1 MSHERRP
8 PADARAHKKLYF
20 AESWLPLAMPIRK
33 VPAPLVEETHHKP
46 RESVL
51 ARLRGRF
58 AARRSSDGVRLGKRF
73 GKRRGGPLAR
83 ICANAVTFVMGLC
96 VIGAICAGLVA
107 LRLRQGPISLEAFRA
122 QIESEMDQR
131 LGEGYRFR
139 FAQAAI
145 ENGSRGPGVSVTDLV
160 VSDPAGRTILTAP
173 RAEVVVHLPALLL
186 GEFAPSRLELFDLN
200 VRLSVAPDGAV
211 SVLAGNDPVFL
222 RAPARPF
229 DGSAGSPAVA
239 PQTRDVPR
247 MAGDALRAVIEAT
260 TSRNNILGELK
271 HIGVAR
277 GRFSFED
284 QATGQALSFEGLEFA
299 FDKGQSSALL
309 ALSAK
314 GPNGRWR
321 IEARANAS
329 DAERAL
335 DVDVTDLTFDEMAL
349 VAGLR
354 DPAFDFDMPLSL
366 KLRLALTPEGLLD
379 ASNGS
384 FAFGSGYFY
393 LSDPDHEP
401 LLVDSLKGG
410 FRFDP
415 GRQQFILD
423 ATEWRSAATRI
434 GLTGTVTPPRASG
447 EDWRLE
453 FATLPG
459 SVVGPERAS
468 EVLMPLER
476 GLLSARF
483 APDSGVFTIDRLE
496 AFGPHINL
504 AGTVEASFKD
514 PADPR
519 LRLGLTI
526 GAMPASAVMRLW
538 PSPVAPPVR
547 GYLLDNLRGGNV
559 SGKLALDFDASAF
572 AEIRRHDPPPDSSL
586 RFDFAVSNGA
596 LQLLPGMPPLVGA
609 ETTGVAT
616 GRTTRLTF
624 TRGAIEG
631 QNGRRLTVAD
641 GTFFAPENE
650 RNPAPAV
657 VAVHLTGS
665 MDAVADILGREGM
678 KAYGGIQI
686 DSSVM
691 KGQVDAQLNVNL
703 KLSKKDTRPEDTIVR
718 VNANVANLTIDKL
731 VGKEK
736 LDQGSLM
743 VLSDGAGLKATGQGR
758 LFGAPA
764 TIEMKKAPG
773 ADMEAT
779 IGFQLD
785 EAGRARM
792 GMTFGAG
799 VTGPIGARVT
809 SAFGVKDPPPAQV
822 ELDLQR
828 TGLDGVL
835 PGLVKPAGRAA
846 RASFL
851 LDANARGST
860 IDQLVFDVTG
870 GASARGV
877 IELDAAGGFRSARLS
892 QLRLSP
898 GDDMKVDADES
909 RDGVKVTVRGAA
921 VDARP
926 FLRGVFSDTSGKDI
940 TAAKDLDLDL
950 RATTVTGSNR
960 QSLTGVDLKV
970 SRHAGGLRNFQLQAR
985 AGRAPVIGV
994 TTRSSSGD
1002 PVISIS
1008 TGDGGAFL
1016 AFLDFYK
1023 RMEGGRFELAARM
1036 DPQGIEGSFRVSDF
1050 ILRDEPAL
1058 RRLVLEGVAARD
1070 EKGAIRIDTT
1080 AAIFARMQA
1089 SFTRRAGEIAI
1100 RDGLLYGN
1108 QIGLKLDGTVDFD
1121 RDRLNVV
1128 GTFVP
1133 AYGVNNLFS
1142 QIPLF
1147 GPILGGA
1154 SNEGLFAVNFKATGA
1169 VSAPQLTINP
1179 LSAIAPGF
1187 LRNFFG
1193 AGEMIGPGQIPIL
1206 PPADIQPP
1214 ASAPRQ

>member
-1 MSHERRP
+1 M
-8 PADARAHKKLYF
+8 
-20 AESWLPLAMPIRK
+20 
-33 VPAPLVEETHHKP
+33 
-46 RESVL
+46 L

-58 AARRSSDGVRLGKRF
+58 AARRSMDGVRLGKR
-73 GKRRGGPLAR
+73 RRGPVAR
-83 ICANAVTFVMGLC
+83 LGLNLFALVAGLC
-96 VIGAICAGLVA
+96 VIGAVCAGAVA
-107 LRLRQGPISLEAFRA
+107 FRLGQGPISLEAFRTR
-122 QIESEMDQR
+122 IESELDRR

-139 FAQAAI
+139 FAEAAI
-145 ENGSRGPGVSVTDLV
+145 ANGARGPGISVAGLV
-160 VSDPAGRTILTAP
+160 VTDPAGRTILTAP
-173 RAEVVVHLPALLL
+173 RAEVVVHLPAILL

-222 RAPARPF
+222 RGPARPPE
-229 DGSAGSPAVA
+229 SASDPSVAAPAKRIMTEIA
-239 PQTRDVPR
+239 
-247 MAGDALRAVIEAT
+247 ADALRTIIDIT
-260 TSRNNILGELK
+260 TSRNPMLGELK
-271 HIGVAR
+271 HVGVAR
-277 GRFSFED
+277 GRLAFED

-299 FDKGQSSALL
+299 FDKGGSSAHLG
-309 ALSAK
+309 LSAQ

-321 IEARANAS
+321 IDARTDAS
-329 DAERAL
+329 AMEQAL
-335 DVDVTDLTFDEMAL
+335 DVDVTDVTFDEIAL
-349 VAGLR
+349 LAGLR
-354 DPAFDFDMPLSL
+354 DPGFDFDMPLSF
-366 KLRLALTPEGLLD
+366 KLRLALTPEGRLD

-384 FAFGSGYFY
+384 FAFGAGYF
-393 LSDPDHEP
+393 LLKDPDHEP
-401 LLVDSLKGG
+401 LRVDSLKGG

-415 GRQQFILD
+415 ARQQLILD
-423 ATEWRSAATRI
+423 ETEWRSADSRI
-434 GLTGTVTPPRASG
+434 GVSGVVTPPLASG
-447 EDWRLE
+447 EDWRME
-453 FATLPG
+453 FVALPG
-459 SVVGPERAS
+459 SVFGPERAG
-468 EVLMPLER
+468 EFPMPLER

-483 APDSGVFTIDRLE
+483 SPDAGVVAIDRFE
-496 AFGPHINL
+496 VFGPHINL
-504 AGTVEASFKD
+504 AGTAEGSFKD
-514 PADPR
+514 PAEPR

-547 GYLLDNLRGGNV
+547 GYLMDNLRGGLV
-559 SGKLALDFDASAF
+559 TGKLALEFDAAAF
-572 AEIRRHDPPPDSSL
+572 AQIRQHDPPPDSSL
-586 RFDFAVSNGA
+586 RFDFVITKGAV
-596 LQLLPGMPPLVGA
+596 QLLPGVPPLVGV

-616 GRTTRLTF
+616 GRTMRLTF
-624 TRGAIEG
+624 TRGAFEA
-631 QNGRRLTVAD
+631 QNGRRLTLVD
-641 GTFFAPENE
+641 GTFVAPENE
-650 RNPAPAV
+650 KKPAPAII
-657 VAVHLTGS
+657 VAHLTGP
-665 MDAVADILGREGM
+665 MEAVADILGREGM
-678 KAYGGIQI
+678 KPYGGIQI

-703 KLSKKDTRPEDTIVR
+703 KLSKKDTRPEDTVVR
-718 VNANVANLTIDKL
+718 VNAAIANLVIDKL

-736 LDQGSLM
+736 LDQGSLQ
-743 VLSDGAGLKATGQGR
+743 VTSDPTGLKASGQGR

-785 EAGRARM
+785 EAGRNRM

-799 VTGPIGARVT
+799 VTGPIGARAT
-809 SAFGVKDPPPAQV
+809 SAFGVKDSPPVQV

-828 TGLDGVL
+828 TGFDGVL

-846 RASFL
+846 KATFL
-851 LDANARGST
+851 LDTNARGST

-877 IELDAAGGFRSARLS
+877 VELDAAGGFRSARLS

-898 GDDMKVDADES
+898 GDDMRVDADEGK
-909 RDGVKVTVRGAA
+909 DGVKVTVRGGA

-926 FLRGVFSDTSGKDI
+926 FLKGLFADNTAKDI
-940 TAAKDLDLDL
+940 TAGKDLDLDL
-950 RATTVTGSNR
+950 RAATVTGSNR
-960 QSLTGVDLKV
+960 QSLSGVDLKV
-970 SRHAGGLRNFQLQAR
+970 SRHAGALRNFQLQAR

-994 TTRSSSGD
+994 TTRSSAGD

-1016 AFLDFYK
+1016 AFLDFYR

-1036 DPQGIEGSFRVSDF
+1036 DPSGIEGTFRVSDF

-1058 RRLVLEGVAARD
+1058 RRLVTEGVAARD
-1070 EKGAIRIDTT
+1070 ERGAIKIDTG
-1080 AAIFARMQA
+1080 AAIFTRMQA
-1089 SFTRRAGEIAI
+1089 SFTRTGGEIAV

-1108 QIGLKLDGTVDFD
+1108 QIGVKLDGSVDFD

-1154 SNEGLFAVNFKATGA
+1154 SNEGLFAVNFRASGA
-1169 VSAPQLTINP
+1169 ISAPQLTINP

-1187 LRNFFG
+1187 LRNLFG
-1193 AGEMIGPGQIPIL
+1193 GGELIGPGQIPTL
-1206 PPADIQPP
+1206 PPIDAQPMP
-1214 ASAPRQ
+1214 LAPRR

>member
-1 MSHERRP
+1 
-8 PADARAHKKLYF
+8 
-20 AESWLPLAMPIRK
+20 MPIRK
-33 VPAPLVEETHHKP
+33 VPAPLVQETHHKP
-46 RESVL
+46 RVSVL

-58 AARRSSDGVRLGKRF
+58 AARRSSDGVRLGKR
-73 GKRRGGPLAR
+73 RRGPLTR
-83 ICANAVTFVMGLC
+83 ICVNAVAFVMGLC
-96 VIGAICAGLVA
+96 VIGAICVGLVS
-107 LRLRQGPISLEAFRA
+107 LRLRQGPISLEAFRT
-122 QIESEMDQR
+122 QIEIEMDQR

-145 ENGSRGPGVSVTDLV
+145 ENGSRGPGVSVADLMV
-160 VSDPAGRTILTAP
+160 TDPAGRTILTAP

-222 RAPARPF
+222 RAPARPL
-229 DGSAGSPAVA
+229 DGAADASAVA
-239 PQTRDVPR
+239 PQTRDVAR
-247 MAGDALRAVIEAT
+247 MTGDALRAVIE
-260 TSRNNILGELK
+260 TSTSHNNILGELK

-309 ALSAK
+309 ALSAQ

-329 DAERAL
+329 AGGRAL

-354 DPAFDFDMPLSL
+354 DPALDFDMPLSM
-366 KLRLALTPEGLLD
+366 KLRLALTPDGLLD

-384 FAFGSGYFY
+384 FAFGSGYVY
-393 LSDPDHEP
+393 LRDPDHEP

-410 FRFDP
+410 FHFDP
-415 GRQQFILD
+415 ARQQIILD

-434 GLTGTVTPPRASG
+434 GVTGAVTPPRAAG

-483 APDSGVFTIDRLE
+483 APDSGVFTVDRLE

-514 PADPR
+514 PAEPR

-559 SGKLALDFDASAF
+559 SGKLALDFDAEAF
-572 AEIRRHDPPPDSSL
+572 SLLRRNIAPPDPSV
-586 RFDFAVSNGA
+586 RVDFTVSKGV
-596 LQLLPGMPPLVGA
+596 LQLLPGVPPLS
-609 ETTGVAT
+609 GVDASGIAT
-616 GRTTRLTF
+616 GRTTNLTIA
-624 TRGAIEG
+624 RGFIEA
-631 QNGRRLTVAD
+631 QNGRRLILAD
-641 GTFFAPENE
+641 GTFSAPDLEMKPTPGQVFAH
-650 RNPAPAV
+650 V
-657 VAVHLTGS
+657 TGP
-665 MDAVADILGREGM
+665 MDAVADILGRDGLRP
-678 KAYGGIQI
+678 YGGMQI
-686 DSSVM
+686 DSSVI
-691 KGQVDAQLNVNL
+691 KGQVDAQLAVAL
-703 KLSKKDTRPEDTIVR
+703 KLSKKDDGSGGTTVRANATIS
-718 VNANVANLTIDKL
+718 NLIIEKL
-731 VGKEK
+731 VGKER
-736 LDQGSLM
+736 LEQGQLTLVSDQ
-743 VLSDGAGLKATGQGR
+743 AGLRATGLGR

-764 TIEMKKAPG
+764 NIEIRKSAG
-773 ADMEAT
+773 GDMEASL
-779 IGFQLD
+779 GFQID
-785 EAGRARM
+785 EAGRNRT
-792 GMTFGAG
+792 GMSFGSG
-799 VTGPIGARVT
+799 VTGPIGVRAT
-809 SAFGVKDPPPAQV
+809 SAFGAKDNQTIQV

-846 RASFL
+846 KASFL
-851 LDANARGST
+851 LDSNARGST

-877 IELDAAGGFRSARLS
+877 VELDAAGGFRSARLS

-909 RDGVKVTVRGAA
+909 KDGVKVTVRGAA

-926 FLRGVFSDTSGKDI
+926 FLKGVFSDTSGKDI

-950 RATTVTGSNR
+950 RAATVTGSNR

-1089 SFTRRAGEIAI
+1089 SFTRRAGEIAV

-1179 LSAIAPGF
+1179 LSALAPGF

-1214 ASAPRQ
+1214 APTLRQ